1 MLFRS
6 VKKALGRHGIEAD
19 SNLCGEVIIE
29 ADDNGYKVNGRPAT
43 TIGELLDIVNNLI

>member
-1 MLFRS
+1 MVLKPTATF
-6 VKKALGRHGIEAD
+6 
-19 SNLCGEVIIE
+19 IE